1 MTDFRPNVEERK
13 KFETLRNE
21 KAELR
26 RRVRQLEEEI
36 SNRQLEKNL
45 FSFLQ
50 EKKKFMFFIK

>member
-1 MTDFRPNVEERK
+1 VTDFRPNVEERK

-36 SNRQLEKNL
+36 SNRHLEINL
-45 FSFLQ
+45 FSFL
-50 EKKKFMFFIK
+50 

>member
-1 MTDFRPNVEERK
+1 VEERK

-36 SNRQLEKNL
+36 SNRQLEKKHVFVL
-45 FSFLQ
+45 ARE
-50 EKKKFMFFIK
+50 EKIYV